1 MKKYFSLLSV
11 LAIGI
16 LATGCSM
23 GDAYN
28 ENANK
33 EASEAAFIKE
43 FGDIASNQTWNTVT
57 QRTATVNV
65 SLGTGESYTV
75 GIYENDPLFNVS
87 NCGLLAQGTVSDG
100 SSVSLKF
107 DSPAEQNHYYVGL
120 FDSKG
125 RSRVQLDSLLSDKLT
140 ANFGGSTSSAKSMT
154 RVATRS
160 ISSSTYAQ
168 TWSDRSGGLDPA
180 TMRTSSEYKDLSDVP
195 TADLQKMTDSG
206 NAGQFHGYKY
216 KVKHTFQLMS
226 TLESSLLE
234 IHLTKI
240 MFLQKGLVFIQ

>member
-125 RSRVQLDSLLSDKLT
+125 RSRVQIDSLLNNQMM
-140 ANFGGSTSSAKSMT
+140 ANFGGSSSSAKSMT
-154 RVATRS
+154 RSTQMYYWSQEKGSYTKYVADGDGLHYK
-160 ISSSTYAQ
+160 IAQ
-168 TWSDRSGGLDPA
+168 GTTVSQPLG
-180 TMRTSSEYKDLSDVP
+180 
-195 TADLQKMTDSG
+195 
-206 NAGQFHGYKY
+206 
-216 KVKHTFQLMS
+216 
-226 TLESSLLE
+226 
-234 IHLTKI
+234 
-240 MFLQKGLVFIQ
+240 IQNNGAK